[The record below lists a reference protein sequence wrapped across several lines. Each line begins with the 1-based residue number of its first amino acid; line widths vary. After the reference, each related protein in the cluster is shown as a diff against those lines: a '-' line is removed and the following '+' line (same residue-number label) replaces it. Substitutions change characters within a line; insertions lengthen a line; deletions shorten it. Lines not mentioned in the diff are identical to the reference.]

1 MSEKRDSG
9 WAAGDGLARVTFLPG
24 VVPPP
29 ASSQPVPS
37 ELPQSE
43 LPQSESVQ
51 SEWQPATPT
60 LPSAA
65 RETAEGDVAGRVT
78 DRARDR
84 AADRA
89 EKRAANVS
97 MHALTRRDM
106 SKWELEQT
114 LASRG
119 LDVDQIDDEI
129 QRLEGVGLIDDAAL
143 AETIVRVQHDRK
155 GLGRSALVAELRRRH
170 VAPEHIEA
178 ALEGLDSDDELDRA
192 RELATRRAP
201 QLASLDRATAVR
213 RLSGF
218 LMRKGYSSSIVRTAV
233 DEALAGIGSTVRFR

>member
-43 LPQSESVQ
+43 SVQSESVQ
-51 SEWQPATPT
+51 SEWQPATPV

-65 RETAEGDVAGRVT
+65 REIAEGDVAGRVT
-78 DRARDR
+78 DRAR
-84 AADRA
+84 DRA

>member
-9 WAAGDGLARVTFLPG
+9 RAAGDGLARVTFLPG
-24 VVPPP
+24 VVPP
-29 ASSQPVPS
+29 AAWSQPVPS
-37 ELPQSE
+37 EST
-43 LPQSESVQ
+43 Q
-51 SEWQPATPT
+51 SEWQPATPA

-65 RETAEGDVAGRVT
+65 RETAEGDVADRVT

-84 AADRA
+84 ASDRA

-119 LDVDQIDDEI
+119 LDVDQIGDEI

-170 VAPEHIEA
+170 VDPEHIEA

-233 DEALAGIGSTVRFR
+233 DEALTGIGSTVRFR

>member
-1 MSEKRDSG
+1 MREKRDSG
-9 WAAGDGLARVTFLPG
+9 RAAGDGLARVTFLPG
-24 VVPPP
+24 VVPPAELPEP
-29 ASSQPVPS
+29 APSQPTR
-37 ELPQSE
+37 
-43 LPQSESVQ
+43 SESGQ
-51 SEWQPATPT
+51 FGRQPATPAR
-60 LPSAA
+60 PSAA
-65 RETAEGDVAGRVT
+65 PVAAETDATGRLT
-78 DRARDR
+78 DQPRGR

-119 LDVDQIDDEI
+119 LEVDQIDDEI

-143 AETIVRVQHDRK
+143 AKTIVRVQHDRK

-170 VAPEHIEA
+170 VDAEHIDA
-178 ALEGLDSDDELDRA
+178 ALEGLDGDDELDRA

-233 DEALAGIGSTVRFR
+233 DEALAGIGSTVRFH